1 MDYYIGIDVGTSSA
15 KLILIDE
22 QGNTR
27 KQAEREYRFSEPQ
40 PGWKEID
47 PEIWTRAV
55 EEAMADLLQGEEP
68 EKVRAIGV
76 TGQMHTVVFLD
87 EEGKSVRPALMWNDT
102 RTAEMVPL
110 MKEKIQ
116 KIQKISY
123 LSRVISTGSPA
134 MNLLWLKKQEPAQF
148 ARVKKF
154 LIGPD
159 YLVYRLTGSIQ
170 TDYCEASTSSLADLQ
185 TGEWSEEMRKL
196 LDFPAEI
203 YPAIKGTCEIAGEIR
218 REWCEKYH
226 LTPGVKVITGTGD
239 NPAAAIA
246 TGCFLKKYP
255 VLSLGTSGV
264 LMYPKEEINFAAKGK
279 NILFSFDRK
288 KMQILVQGVVQSC
301 GSSINW
307 WIRDVL
313 HADKYNEKTKIDP
326 DHLGK
331 NPLLFY
337 PHLVGEKTIYGDP
350 SLRGAFLGMGTD
362 TTRRE
367 MTIAVLEGIAFG
379 IRQLA
384 EEMQIPRNE
393 LERLKV
399 IGGGAKNE
407 VWMQILAH
415 VLNVPVEQVETGTG
429 AGYGI
434 ALAAAGAVGV
444 STMEE
449 LISRTVKGK
458 NVFYPKEN
466 NVKLYEEKYGRYVRI
481 YDGMKHIFEEKKEGY
496 YGENL

>member
-1 MDYYIGIDVGTSSA
+1 MEYYIGIDVGTSSA
-15 KLILIDE
+15 KLILIDD
-22 QGNTR
+22 QGKTW
-27 KQAEREYRFSEPQ
+27 KEAEREYRFAEPQ
-40 PGWKEID
+40 PGFKEIE
-47 PEIWTRAV
+47 PEIWMQAV
-55 EEAMADLLQGEEP
+55 DEAMEALLLGVER
-68 EKVRAIGV
+68 EKVRAVGV
-76 TGQMHTVVFLD
+76 TGQMHTVVFLGED
-87 EEGKSVRPALMWNDT
+87 GKSVRPALMWNDT

-110 MKEKIQ
+110 IKEKVK

-134 MNLLWLKKQEPAQF
+134 MNLRWLKEQEPAQF
-148 ARVKKF
+148 AKVKKF

-159 YLVYRLTGSIQ
+159 YIVYRLTGSMQ
-170 TDYCEASTSSLADLQ
+170 TDYCEASTSSLADLK
-185 TGEWSEEMRKL
+185 TGEWSEEMRSL
-196 LDFPAEI
+196 LDFPEYI
-203 YPAIKGTCEIAGEIR
+203 YPKIRGTCEIAGEMKK
-218 REWCEKYH
+218 EWCEKYH
-226 LTPGVKVITGTGD
+226 LTSGVKVITGTGD

-246 TGCFLKKYP
+246 TGCFSEKYP

-288 KMQILVQGVVQSC
+288 NMQILVQGVVQSC

-313 HADKYNEKTKIDP
+313 HADKYNEETEIDP
-326 DHLGK
+326 NQLGD

-337 PHLVGEKTIYGDP
+337 PHLVGEKTIYADP

-362 TTRRE
+362 TTRKE
-367 MTIAVLEGIAFG
+367 MTIAVMEGIAFG

-384 EEMQIPRNE
+384 EEMQIPRKE

-399 IGGGAKNE
+399 IGGGSKNV

-415 VLNVPVEQVETGTG
+415 VLNVPVEQMETG
-429 AGYGI
+429 AGADYGI

-449 LISRTVKGK
+449 MISRTVKEK

-466 NVKLYEEKYGRYVRI
+466 NVKLYEKKYEKYVRI
-481 YDGMKHIFEEKKEGY
+481 YEGMKHIFDEKKEGY